1 MEANVIAND
10 VFGSLG
16 DTGPLAPKKVLKV
29 SAELAGSVP
38 LLGAFSSTFAEKYTL
53 EKDVFFRS
61 LARVPF
67 FQISVALG
75 RLWWGTLERFLRKY

>member
-1 MEANVIAND
+1 MHRNACACALLQTEMMQKNVSKSKPISDFHDLGETAAIAND

-38 LLGAFSSTFAEKYTL
+38 WLGGLFEH
-53 EKDVFFRS
+53 
-61 LARVPF
+61 
-67 FQISVALG
+67 IC
-75 RLWWGTLERFLRKY
+75 